1 MEVRTLLSWASQ
13 GLNSGHQASRQE
25 PLPAEESHQHYSAFN
40 GSGSLLNST
49 AQMNLKELVQ
59 TEIRDTQLGKSDVIF
74 TDLYTT

>member
-25 PLPAEESHQHYSAFN
+25 PLPAEESHQPYSAFK

-59 TEIRDTQLGKSDVIF
+59 TEIRDTQKDNDSMILLLCS
-74 TDLYTT
+74 T